1 MQGEGL
7 EEGRRL
13 SVAPARGPQRR
24 PHPRTPRRVVG
35 RLTPPGPPLLCSWS
49 GGWSTAAAFGPSGPD
64 TKEQIRSR
72 SCAGIDKH
80 SYRPELLR
88 SHTTRVPRQC
98 CPYHAQGTLDFL
110 ISSASCCEPPAP
122 HKPDWQSRRHRGL
135 QRPEDPSRPPGE
147 SLQWPWLSVR
157 FAVTVSSP
165 VTALGEF

>member
-24 PHPRTPRRVVG
+24 PHPRTPRRVAG

-72 SCAGIDKH
+72 SCAGIDIVTDLNCYGVTQLA
-80 SYRPELLR
+80 S
-88 SHTTRVPRQC
+88 PRQC

-122 HKPDWQSRRHRGL
+122 HKPDWQSRRLRGL

-147 SLQWPWLSVR
+147 SR
-157 FAVTVSSP
+157 AVAVALCPFRRDCLKPCHSP
-165 VTALGEF
+165 R